1 MILSIVLFLNIFQ
14 SFRTPHSLS
23 TAVVKFM
30 YTAVYDFFDLALRM
44 TSTVPIP
51 AEDSAPAAAADALE
65 SEGASRLYLAACFFE
80 DKGDGRLIKQAL
92 NRIAKA
98 KGISGVARA
107 SGLTRAGL
115 YKALSD
121 EGDPKLSTVL
131 AIMKALDLTR

>member
-1 MILSIVLFLNIFQ
+1 MTQ
-14 SFRTPHSLS
+14 T
-23 TAVVKFM
+23 
-30 YTAVYDFFDLALRM
+30 DFSEEL
-44 TSTVPIP
+44 
-51 AEDSAPAAAADALE
+51 PAAQPQAPENLE
-65 SEGASRLYLAACFFE
+65 SEGASRLYLAACFME
-80 DKGDGRLIKQAL
+80 DKGDGRLVKQAL

-131 AIMKALDLTR
+131 AIMKAMDLTR

>member
-1 MILSIVLFLNIFQ
+1 MQESAQAIQEQAS
-14 SFRTPHSLS
+14 
-23 TAVVKFM
+23 
-30 YTAVYDFFDLALRM
+30 
-44 TSTVPIP
+44 
-51 AEDSAPAAAADALE
+51 DSAPSKALE

-92 NRIAKA
+92 NKIAKA

>member
-1 MILSIVLFLNIFQ
+1 MQ
-14 SFRTPHSLS
+14 E
-23 TAVVKFM
+23 TAPEIPEQAPEK
-30 YTAVYDFFDLALRM
+30 
-44 TSTVPIP
+44 VPG
-51 AEDSAPAAAADALE
+51 EALE

>member
-1 MILSIVLFLNIFQ
+1 M
-14 SFRTPHSLS
+14 P
-23 TAVVKFM
+23 
-30 YTAVYDFFDLALRM
+30 ALLPF
-44 TSTVPIP
+44 S
-51 AEDSAPAAAADALE
+51 AEESATAAAPDSLE
-65 SEGASRLYLAACFFE
+65 SEGASRLYLAACFLE